1 MKENDMT
8 KNNNYEREPLIG
20 LIAEAEAAGSTIHY
34 QMKNILLIEHELR
47 KAWAAVQNAKRI
59 DMDSIRAE
67 IADLPPIGD
76 PKTQAALAE
85 FLEDPDVI
93 DALDM

>member
-1 MKENDMT
+1 MNYKNESLADM
-8 KNNNYEREPLIG
+8 L
-20 LIAEAEAAGSTIHY
+20 LDAEAAASTIHH
-34 QMKNILLIEHELR
+34 QTKNILLIEHELR

-67 IADLPPIGD
+67 IPDLPPIGD

-93 DALDM
+93 DALDL

>member
-1 MKENDMT
+1 MANTTNPHKKENDMNY
-8 KNNNYEREPLIG
+8 KNESLADM
-20 LIAEAEAAGSTIHY
+20 LLDAEAAASTIHH

-47 KAWAAVQNAKRI
+47 KAWAAVQNAKRM

-67 IADLPPIGD
+67 IPDLDQGD
-76 PKTQAALAE
+76 PH
-85 FLEDPDVI
+85 DVV

>member
-8 KNNNYEREPLIG
+8 NNNYEREPLIG
-20 LIAEAEAAGSTIHY
+20 LIAEAEAAGSTIHV

-67 IADLPPIGD
+67 IPDLNQGD
-76 PKTQAALAE
+76 PH
-85 FLEDPDVI
+85 DVV
-93 DALDM
+93 DELDM

>member
-1 MKENDMT
+1 MNYKNESLADM
-8 KNNNYEREPLIG
+8 L
-20 LIAEAEAAGSTIHY
+20 LDAEAAASTIHH
-34 QMKNILLIEHELR
+34 QTKNILLIEHELR
-47 KAWAAVQNAKRI
+47 KAWAAVQNYKRI

-85 FLEDPDVI
+85 FLDDPDVI
-93 DALDM
+93 DALDL

>member
-1 MKENDMT
+1 MT

-47 KAWAAVQNAKRI
+47 KAMAAVQNAKRI
-59 DMDSIRAE
+59 DMDSIRAGMV
-67 IADLPPIGD
+67 ARPPSGDL
-76 PKTQAALAE
+76 KTQASLAE
-85 FLEDPDVI
+85 FLEDPDVVE
-93 DALDM
+93 DF